1 MRLDVNAR
9 LGVELVIVLV
19 GVLLAFQFGGLRER
33 RAETEGKGTQLRALQ
48 ADFAANRQRLAESH
62 GEIDA
67 GASWGQSGH
76 VDPEVAEALPLT
88 STE

>member
-1 MRLDVNAR
+1 MTQFEYLA
-9 LGVELVIVLV
+9 IAFS
-19 GVLLAFQFGGLRER
+19 LLYSLAALRQFGGWRER
-33 RAETEGKGTQLRALQ
+33 RAETEGEGTQLRALQ

-88 STE
+88 STG